1 MVKNQILPNN
11 VQGKELINAFMSIK
25 KELFVPKKFHDLV
38 YSDADIMINEKRALI
53 RTFIMAKMFEKCKF
67 SKNDSILVV
76 GCLTG
81 YSLAI
86 LSSLVS
92 YVFGIDNEKN
102 VVEEANNNINFLNIL
117 NCSVFYKKDL
127 SNGLNRNAPY
137 DKIFIEGAVKSIP
150 QNIVKQL
157 KDDGQIFTV
166 IKNDEFIGEFVRG
179 IKVKSGL
186 SFENLFITNVNELE
200 DFIIWD
206 YVNEIS
212 YRNQFFS
219 FKLLY
224 Q

>member
-1 MVKNQILPNN
+1 
-11 VQGKELINAFMSIK
+11 
-25 KELFVPKKFHDLV
+25 
-38 YSDADIMINEKRALI
+38 
-53 RTFIMAKMFEKCKF
+53 MAKMFEKCKF

-86 LSSLVS
+86 LSNLVS

-102 VVEEANNNINFLNIL
+102 VVEEANYNINFLNIL

>member
-1 MVKNQILPNN
+1 MHEKFFQTARTNMVKNQILPNN

-38 YSDADIMINEKRALI
+38 YSDADIMISEKRALI
-53 RTFIMAKMFEKCKF
+53 RTFIMAKMFEKCEF

-86 LSSLVS
+86 LSNLVS

-150 QNIVKQL
+150 QNIIL
-157 KDDGQIFTV
+157 ITLIYFRV
-166 IKNDEFIGEFVRG
+166 ISTSADLL
-179 IKVKSGL
+179 L
-186 SFENLFITNVNELE
+186 SFPFLI
-200 DFIIWD
+200 
-206 YVNEIS
+206 
-212 YRNQFFS
+212 R
-219 FKLLY
+219 KLSKRI
-224 Q
+224 